1 MSKQASNHDTMMINQ
16 DTYPELKPGTVPMDA
31 MTVRPQSNY
40 VNLVLLRELQSH
52 AVFTTNGQDADI
64 ATVPVSDGDYSP
76 GLMFMRKQTGSD
88 RRVGKALQRDLALFG
103 EDEDECTMQ
112 VNEMCQDCPE
122 CILYGSAA
130 GDDAISIT
138 SRVMYDTAYTLRD
151 ATIVIDEKFQNAP
164 GGDYAKT
171 AEATIRE
178 PDFFEPGTLFP
189 SVITLRDTTPAELA
203 FVLGITRKNKR
214 YGAATS
220 RLGRTKNHILGV
232 YAGSEEG
239 PANLELTRDAIGRLQ
254 TDSDTGYGSVQDV
267 TSSENLDPERV
278 ADHVRDSFDETIDED
293 GLDLGRISDGTVSE
307 LIDVATGEEFGEVL
321 AEQREHSREFLPET
335 E

>member
-1 MSKQASNHDTMMINQ
+1 MIDHDTH
-16 DTYPELKPGTVPMDA
+16 PELESGTVAPDEMNL
-31 MTVRPQSNY
+31 RPQNNF
-40 VNLVLLRELQSH
+40 VNILVLRELQSH
-52 AVFTTNGQDADI
+52 AVFTTNGQDADL
-64 ATVPVSDGDYSP
+64 ASVAVGDDDDRDEYSP

-88 RRVGKALQRDLALFG
+88 RRFGKALQRDLGLFDD
-103 EDEDECTMQ
+103 DEDDCTMQ

-151 ATIVIDEKFQNAP
+151 ATVIIDEKFQNAP

-189 SVITLRDTTPAELA
+189 SVVTLRDATPAELA

-214 YGAATS
+214 YGATTS
-220 RLGRTKNHILGV
+220 RIGRTKNHILGV

-239 PANLELTRDAIGRLQ
+239 PANLELTRDAIRRIRSDPSVEY
-254 TDSDTGYGSVQDV
+254 DSLQDV
-267 TSSENLDPERV
+267 TSAENLDPERV
-278 ADHVRDSFDETIDED
+278 AEHVRESFEESISAD
-293 GLDLGRISDGTVSE
+293 GLDLSRVSDETVSE
-307 LIDVATGEEFGEVL
+307 LINIATGDEFGDVL
-321 AEQREHSREFLPET
+321 AEQREYSRQFLPDPE
-335 E
+335 

>member
-1 MSKQASNHDTMMINQ
+1 MIDH
-16 DTYPELKPGTVPMDA
+16 DTYPELEPGTVPADE
-31 MTVRPQSNY
+31 MTVKPRSNY
-40 VNLVLLRELQSH
+40 VNLLVLRELQSH

-64 ATVPVSDGDYSP
+64 ATVPVGDGDYSP

-88 RRVGKALQRDLALFG
+88 RRVGKALQRDLELFG
-103 EDEDECTMQ
+103 EDEHECTMQ

-130 GDDAISIT
+130 SSSDRALSIT

-151 ATIVIDEKFQNAP
+151 ASVVIDEKFQNAP
-164 GGDYAKT
+164 GDDYAKS

-189 SVITLRDTTPAELA
+189 SVVTLRDATPAEVA
-203 FVLGITRKNKR
+203 FVLGITRQNKR

-220 RLGRTKNHILGV
+220 RLGRVNNHVLGV
-232 YAGSEEG
+232 YVGNEEG
-239 PANLELTRDAIGRLQ
+239 PANLELTRGAVERFVDQ
-254 TDSDTGYGSVQDV
+254 DDDYDSWQEVVRAETLAPDV
-267 TSSENLDPERV
+267 A
-278 ADHVRDSFDETIDED
+278 ADYVTAVFEETIDRGHL
-293 GLDLGRISDGTVSE
+293 GLELVSDATVEE
-307 LIDVATGEEFGEVL
+307 LLAAATDDSFVDVL
-321 AEQREHSREFLPET
+321 AEQRDQSRAFLEQA

>member
-1 MSKQASNHDTMMINQ
+1 MIDH
-16 DTYPELKPGTVPMDA
+16 DTYPELEHGTVAPDA
-31 MTVRPQSNY
+31 MNLRPQNNF
-40 VNLVLLRELQSH
+40 VNILILRELQSH
-52 AVFTTNGQDADI
+52 AVFTTNGQDADL
-64 ATVPVSDGDYSP
+64 ANVAVSDGEERDEYSP

-88 RRVGKALQRDLALFG
+88 RRFGKAIQRNLGLFG
-103 EDEDECTMQ
+103 EGEDQCTMQ

-151 ATIVIDEKFQNAP
+151 ATIIIDEKFQNAP

-189 SVITLRDTTPAELA
+189 SMVSLRDTTPTELA
-203 FVLGITRKNKR
+203 FVLAITQKNKR
-214 YGAATS
+214 YGATTS

-232 YAGSEEG
+232 YAGNEEG
-239 PANLELTRDAIGRLQ
+239 PANLELTRDTIRRLR
-254 TDSDTGYGSVQDV
+254 TDDGTGYQSVHDV
-267 TSSENLDPERV
+267 TSAENLDPARV
-278 ADHVRDSFDETIDED
+278 ARHVRESFEEAVEMD
-293 GLDLGRISDGTVSE
+293 GLDLDRVSEDTVSE
-307 LIDVATGEEFGEVL
+307 LIDVATGEEFGEIL
-321 AEQREHSREFLPET
+321 AEQREYSREFLPET

>member
-1 MSKQASNHDTMMINQ
+1 MIDH
-16 DTYPELKPGTVPMDA
+16 DTYPELERGTVAPDE
-31 MTVRPQSNY
+31 MTLKPQNNF
-40 VNLVLLRELQSH
+40 VNVLVLRELQSH
-52 AVFTTNGQDADI
+52 AVFTTNGQDADL
-64 ATVPVSDGDYSP
+64 ANLAVGDGDDREEYSP

-88 RRVGKALQRDLALFG
+88 RRFGKALQRELGLFDD
-103 EDEDECTMQ
+103 DEDECTMQ

-138 SRVMYDTAYTLRD
+138 SRVIYDTAYSLRD
-151 ATIVIDEKFQNAP
+151 ATVVVDEKFQNAP

-189 SVITLRDTTPAELA
+189 CVVTLQDTTPAELA

-232 YAGSEEG
+232 YTGSEEG
-239 PANLELTRDAIGRLQ
+239 PANLELTRDTIKKLR
-254 TDSDTGYGSVQDV
+254 DDEDTGYESVRDV
-267 TSSENLDPERV
+267 TGAENLDPHLV
-278 ADHVRDSFDETIDED
+278 ADHVTAAFEETLSTA
-293 GLDLGRISDGTVSE
+293 GLDLERVSDETVEDILEIATSDE
-307 LIDVATGEEFGEVL
+307 LGDLLTD
-321 AEQREHSREFLPET
+321 QREYSRDFLPEA

>member
-1 MSKQASNHDTMMINQ
+1 MIDH
-16 DTYPELKPGTVPMDA
+16 DTYPELEPGTVPADD
-31 MTVRPQSNY
+31 MTVQPQSNY
-40 VNLVLLRELQSH
+40 LNILVLRELQSH

-64 ATVPVSDGDYSP
+64 ASVPVGDGDYSP

-88 RRVGKALQRDLALFG
+88 RRVGKALQRDLGLFG

-130 GDDAISIT
+130 SSGDQELSIT

-151 ATIVIDEKFQNAP
+151 ASVVIDEKFQNAP
-164 GGDYAKT
+164 GDDYAKS

-189 SVITLRDTTPAELA
+189 SVVTLHDATPAEVA
-203 FVLGITRKNKR
+203 FVLGITRRNKR

-220 RLGRTKNHILGV
+220 RLGRVDNHVLGV
-232 YAGSEEG
+232 YVGNEEG
-239 PANLELTRDAIGRLQ
+239 PANLELTRGAIERFVDENEEFDSWRDVVRAETLSPDAVAEHVM
-254 TDSDTGYGSVQDV
+254 TTFEDSIDRDHLG
-267 TSSENLDPERV
+267 LERV
-278 ADHVRDSFDETIDED
+278 SGETVDELLEAATDESFAD
-293 GLDLGRISDGTVSE
+293 
-307 LIDVATGEEFGEVL
+307 VL
-321 AEQREHSREFLPET
+321 TEQREQSRAFLNQAE
-335 E
+335 

>member
-1 MSKQASNHDTMMINQ
+1 MI
-16 DTYPELKPGTVPMDA
+16 DHETYPELERGTVAPDE
-31 MTVRPQSNY
+31 MTLRPKNNF
-40 VNLVLLRELQSH
+40 VNILVLRELQSH
-52 AVFTTNGQDADI
+52 AVFTTNGQDADL
-64 ATVPVSDGDYSP
+64 ANLAVGDGDERSEYSP

-88 RRVGKALQRDLALFG
+88 RRFGKALQRDLGLFD

-138 SRVMYDTAYTLRD
+138 SRVVYDTAYSLRD
-151 ATIVIDEKFQNAP
+151 ATVVIDEKFQNAP
-164 GGDYAKT
+164 GGDYAKS

-189 SVITLRDTTPAELA
+189 SVVTLQDTTPAELA

-239 PANLELTRDAIGRLQ
+239 PANLELTRDAILRLRD
-254 TDSDTGYGSVQDV
+254 DSETEYDSIRGVTGA
-267 TSSENLDPERV
+267 ENLDPQRV
-278 ADHVRDSFDETIDED
+278 ANQIKDSFDETITAD
-293 GLDLGRISDGTVSE
+293 GLDLKEVSEGTVSE
-307 LIDVATGEEFGEVL
+307 LIDVATSEDFVDVL
-321 AEQREHSREFLPET
+321 AEQREYSRSFLPEA